1 MNKAND
7 NNVKYS
13 ISNVLSNLYD
23 SILYL
28 TSTELEKEPF
38 FLTIGSDPINLR
50 SKDLTSE
57 AS

>member
-1 MNKAND
+1 MIIMLLNF
-7 NNVKYS
+7 KYS
-13 ISNVLSNLYD
+13 LYD